1 MVDLATTFGMAMSF
15 PFVVWWLVF
24 VVNVVVG
31 VVVIVRCF
39 ATGGAVIVAV
49 VDDAAFG
56 VGCLCRGSA
65 IVFSVISTATIAIT
79 VAIVETVGR
88 KVLFGGCCW

>member
-1 MVDLATTFGMAMSF
+1 MSAVCGSDWS
-15 PFVVWWLVF
+15 VVWWLVF

-79 VAIVETVGR
+79 VAIVDEILLISSIDQIR
-88 KVLFGGCCW
+88 M